1 MTVIDTNLVLE
12 RVSEGKAIHEN
23 TTIIT
28 VIEYPMILEYKYFY
42 GKIFYPEAG
51 DLNFAVELQN
61 KLRKIGR
68 MKGSADLIIAAICI
82 NKDEPLSTND
92 SDFDDI
98 QSVSDLKLS

>member
-12 RVSEGKAIHEN
+12 KVSEGKAIRED

-28 VIEYPMILEYKYFY
+28 VIEYPMLLEYKYFY
-42 GKIFYPEAG
+42 GRILYPEAE
-51 DLNFAVELQN
+51 DLNFAVELQD

-82 NKDEPLSTND
+82 NKGEPLLTND

-98 QSVSDLKLS
+98 QSVSDLELS